1 MIVDETALP
10 EARLAA
16 TSAAI
21 TGDSG
26 SLYHLVSRLMD
37 EGVPFDTI
45 LFDVLIPTEKDIGS
59 RWQAGDYLISEE
71 HAATATVETV
81 ISLLIGTFDQ
91 PEAASHVVIA
101 AVQGDHHSLPAR
113 VVAAHLLFVGYRT
126 TFLGAN
132 VLASDLREYLEID
145 PPEALILS
153 CAMAT
158 HLLGA
163 RVAVRA
169 GHEVGVPVMVGG
181 RAFGATGSR
190 AAPVGADA
198 WVPSPREVPAELA
211 SWEPDIVK
219 SEAGARDPSDELS
232 RLVEQ
237 RTQVLAA
244 AQTELTSIGS
254 GGIGPR
260 LFEEQALL
268 LSAVEASMLIEDDGV
283 IEEMIHWQQATLG
296 AHGYEDPG
304 RVARSLQAAL
314 AGFSP
319 TAAAALTRSMLD

>member
-1 MIVDETALP
+1 VIVDETGLP

-37 EGVPFDTI
+37 EGMPFDTI
-45 LFDVLIPTEKDIGS
+45 LFDVLIPTEKDVGS

-81 ISLLIGTFDQ
+81 ISLLVGTFDQ
-91 PEAASHVVIA
+91 PETGSHLVVA

-113 VVAAHLLFVGYRT
+113 AVAAHLLYVGYRT

-163 RVAVRA
+163 RAAVRA
-169 GHEVGVPVMVGG
+169 GHEAGVPVMVGG
-181 RAFGATGSR
+181 KAFGATGSR
-190 AAPVGADA
+190 AALVGADA
-198 WVPSPREVPAELA
+198 WVPSPREVPAILA
-211 SWEPDIVK
+211 SWVPDITD
-219 SEAGARDPSDELS
+219 SEAGAMNPSDELT
-232 RLVEQ
+232 RLIEQ
-237 RTQVLAA
+237 RTLVLAA
-244 AQTELTSIGS
+244 AQTELASTGS
-254 GGIGPR
+254 WGNQAR

-268 LSAVEASMLIEDDGV
+268 LSAVEASMQIEDDSV

-296 AHGYEDPG
+296 AHGFEDPG
-304 RVARSLQAAL
+304 TVARSLQAAL
-314 AGFSP
+314 AGFSA